1 MSDVMPRLRS
11 SIRATAILF
20 VLAAASACGDS
31 PTSPSVNLSGTWTGT
46 WRFQTAGVTVTDDIT
61 ATLTQSGTSAAG
73 DWTAQSGPTGQL
85 TIAVGDSISGTLT
98 ISQTMFTGQVCTGT
112 TTIVGSATSS
122 TLELAAA
129 QVPSSGVCQWAAE
142 MRFSLRK

>member
-1 MSDVMPRLRS
+1 
-11 SIRATAILF
+11 
-20 VLAAASACGDS
+20 
-31 PTSPSVNLSGTWTGT
+31 VNLSGAWTGT
-46 WRFQTAGVTVTDDIT
+46 WRFQTAGVTVTDDVT

-73 DWTAQSGPTGQL
+73 DWTAQSGPRGQL
-85 TIAVGDSISGTLT
+85 TLAVGDSISGTLT

-112 TTIVGSATSS
+112 ATVTGSATSS